1 MKKPKEP
8 KNARPKLQAQPKDK
22 ATIAVQD
29 TTSKAAARPRR
40 RNIEAVIKK
49 LDVSTLQEDQLS
61 ELLFHVASSLNLRKA
76 LDNPALAFPQSSS
89 GLCYSKAGDSDIVSL
104 WRGPFK
110 EGETTVANAQ
120 ARGIPPCG

>member
-8 KNARPKLQAQPKDK
+8 KSARPKAQAQPKDK
-22 ATIAVQD
+22 ATAAVPD
-29 TTSKAAARPRR
+29 AARKAVARPRR

-61 ELLFHVASSLNLRKA
+61 ELLVHVASSLNLRKA
-76 LDNPALAFPQSSS
+76 LDNPALALPRSSS
-89 GLCYSKAGDSDIVSL
+89 GLCYTKSGDSDMVSL

-110 EGETTVANAQ
+110 EGETTEASAQ